1 MTTSRSANRS
11 LEAWA
16 VETGAGEGDR
26 ARGEGARTAA
36 SVRRPQVGVPGIG
49 SAKPEL
55 RRAMKPAAAPPYVF
69 SEQIGYLMRR
79 AYQRHLAIF
88 QQHACDPQLTAVQLS
103 TLCALRDNGPSSQ
116 TELVRVTGVDQ
127 ATIRGIIDRLKA
139 RGLLKLS
146 PGKDDGRKVIAEL
159 TPQGAA
165 LIAEMVPHAHA
176 ITERTLDRLN
186 PAERVALLFLLRKLI
201 DSDEAS

>member
-1 MTTSRSANRS
+1 MTTSRLANRS
-11 LEAWA
+11 AEAWA
-16 VETGAGEGDR
+16 VETGAGEGDG
-26 ARGEGARTAA
+26 ASGEGARTAA
-36 SVRRPQVGVPGIG
+36 PARRPQVGVHEIG
-49 SAKPEL
+49 SAKAEL
-55 RRAMKPAAAPPYVF
+55 RQAMKPAAPPYVF

-116 TELVRVTGVDQ
+116 TGLVRVTGVDQ

-186 PAERVALLFLLRKLI
+186 PAEQVALVFLLRKLI

>member
-1 MTTSRSANRS
+1 MTSRSANRS
-11 LEAWA
+11 VEARA
-16 VETGAGEGDR
+16 AETAAGEG
-26 ARGEGARTAA
+26 EGSGTAA
-36 SVRRPQVGVPGIG
+36 SARQPRGGVSSIR
-49 SAKPEL
+49 SAEPEAL
-55 RRAMKPAAAPPYVF
+55 PAPMPASAPPYVF

-88 QQHACDPQLTAVQLS
+88 QRQACDPQLTAVQLS

-116 TELVRVTGVDQ
+116 AELVRVTGVDQ
-127 ATIRGIIDRLKA
+127 ATIRGIIARLGA
-139 RGLLKLS
+139 RGLIKLS

-201 DSDEAS
+201 DPDEAS